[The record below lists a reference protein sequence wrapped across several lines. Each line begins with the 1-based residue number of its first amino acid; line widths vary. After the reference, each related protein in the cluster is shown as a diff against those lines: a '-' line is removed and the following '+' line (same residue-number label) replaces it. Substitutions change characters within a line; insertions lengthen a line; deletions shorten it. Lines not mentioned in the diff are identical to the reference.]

1 MESVRLDP
9 VPCEERLQ
17 DQGHSSG
24 RSNGFAGTHQHHW
37 QNLRGQRRCS
47 QALHSGEWWD
57 GGRQQQGE
65 TQEAEAGGKEKPFPQ
80 ENTVELGSGE
90 FHTPT
95 GEVLSTVV

>member
-1 MESVRLDP
+1 MSGGTE
-9 VPCEERLQ
+9 
-17 DQGHSSG
+17 GGSS
-24 RSNGFAGTHQHHW
+24 T
-37 QNLRGQRRCS
+37 
-47 QALHSGEWWD
+47 
-57 GGRQQQGE
+57 GE